1 MIKHINKLDQ
11 SSKRYYSFIEN
22 IVKETRAYF
31 ENADEGYTIFC
42 ANYLNE
48 DRFDEDEKFIL
59 SVFNPDEISNQTLI
73 YGAVCCEP
81 YQETDSQLV
90 RGLLITDER
99 VLVRLYVTD
108 DQEHDFEYYYYCEW
122 NQLASVK
129 KEKDEDGDD
138 FIVLIDNENEEVGYL
153 HAQLLGGR
161 YGNLKISSLWIDFL
175 NDAIR
180 EANNPIKQEPVENN
194 NIYTEFMSN
203 KQLFKPFVSWPD
215 CVHLGLNNVD
225 AISNK
230 LLNEITLRRDE
241 HLLWVSRHM
250 ANWQAKDDDEK
261 TPSGCIITD
270 QRICYFNLNDKK
282 KSFSVEWS
290 EVAAIKHMMNSF
302 YIQKSL
308 AATSYDLK
316 ICDYALFDKK
326 VENSS
331 PVVAF
336 LTSIAG
342 NTSNGNY
349 ATNKEISSNVELST
363 NEKHA
368 TKEQLNSGFEEQL
381 KQLSDRD
388 ERVVQNDEEP
398 KENKVVRDSSSNV
411 KHEAVYV
418 SSDRNKSIQG
428 LSSQDEIKK
437 AYKTLQEILQ
447 STQLEVSDL
456 DGVNSQFNT
465 IKEKIAFAFDSK
477 IKEAKKELDVAL
489 KDTVWDNLVIAFFGE
504 TNAGKSTIIE
514 TFRILFDDKRKKE
527 DGLIVGDGRHDFTK
541 TYEEYHLSIA
551 GHPFTLIDVP
561 GIEGNEAEFK
571 DVIKSALHKAHCV
584 FYVQGHNKKPDRAT
598 AEKIKKYLG
607 DWVKVYSIYN
617 VRGGVSNYDEE
628 EERETLITSGVLK
641 AESLIKAEF
650 KTILGDGY
658 AGHVTLQGL
667 LAMSAKA
674 SFSSKREDLIRGQ
687 QKLLKYFDGSA
698 DKVLEFSQFKTLTT
712 LVEQKSSNFKSE
724 IIEANKQK
732 LMSLA
737 GNIATDIEQV
747 MESQKSY
754 LANLESNLRTI
765 NREVC
770 NNSMDS
776 ALRNITNKTRNAI
789 TSAYGELK
797 SKIFNLIDNEP
808 SNIHQLA
815 EQHQREVIWNLEN
828 RIKSIVNEEL
838 NKVRNTA
845 NRKIKDLDGVNIK
858 PIQFNQSIDLE
869 TEIDFSG
876 ALGELDI
883 DFADVLSWTAK
894 TAGTAATGAL
904 VGAPFGGPIGAI
916 VGASVGAVVGGIV
929 HACSGDGGKADARK
943 SVSDAIGKAIQR
955 AKSNVNTM
963 LTPVIRDMDFQK
975 RQLSNSVKKELAN
988 IEELQDTLETFDVEI
1003 SEFVNGLKYKKYGR
1017 I

>member
-1 MIKHINKLDQ
+1 
-11 SSKRYYSFIEN
+11 
-22 IVKETRAYF
+22 
-31 ENADEGYTIFC
+31 
-42 ANYLNE
+42 
-48 DRFDEDEKFIL
+48 
-59 SVFNPDEISNQTLI
+59 
-73 YGAVCCEP
+73 
-81 YQETDSQLV
+81 
-90 RGLLITDER
+90 
-99 VLVRLYVTD
+99 
-108 DQEHDFEYYYYCEW
+108 
-122 NQLASVK
+122 
-129 KEKDEDGDD
+129 
-138 FIVLIDNENEEVGYL
+138 
-153 HAQLLGGR
+153 
-161 YGNLKISSLWIDFL
+161 
-175 NDAIR
+175 
-180 EANNPIKQEPVENN
+180 
-194 NIYTEFMSN
+194 MSN

-230 LLNEITLRRDE
+230 LLNEITLRRGE
-241 HLLWVSRHM
+241 HLLWVSRHK
-250 ANWQAKDDDEK
+250 ANWKAKDEDEK

-290 EVAAIKHMMNSF
+290 EVATIKHMMNSF
-302 YIQKSL
+302 YIQKSSGT
-308 AATSYDLK
+308 TSNDLK
-316 ICDYALFDKK
+316 ISDYSLFDKK

-331 PVVAF
+331 PVVTLLKGVF
-336 LTSIAG
+336 
-342 NTSNGNY
+342 
-349 ATNKEISSNVELST
+349 TNKEQDS
-363 NEKHA
+363 KM
-368 TKEQLNSGFEEQL
+368 TKEQLFSEFEEQL
-381 KQLSDRD
+381 KQLPYKDGRT
-388 ERVVQNDEEP
+388 VLKNEEP
-398 KENKVVRDSSSNV
+398 KDKKVVIGSLSNA
-411 KHEAVYV
+411 KHESGDVL
-418 SSDRNKSIQG
+418 SDKNKSSQS
-428 LSSQDEIKK
+428 LSSKDEIKK
-437 AYKTLQEILQ
+437 AYKTLHDILQ
-447 STQLEVSDL
+447 STQLDVFDL
-456 DGVNSQFNT
+456 NGVNSQFNT
-465 IKEKIAFAFDSK
+465 VKEKIAFAFDSK

-561 GIEGNEAEFK
+561 GIEGNESEFK
-571 DVIKSALHKAHCV
+571 DVIKTALHKAHCI

-617 VRGGVSNYDEE
+617 VRGGVSNYDEK
-628 EERETLITSGVLK
+628 EERETLITSGILK
-641 AESLIKAEF
+641 AESLIRAEF
-650 KTILGDGY
+650 KTILGDVY

-687 QKLLKYFDGSA
+687 QKLLKYFGGSA
-698 DKVLEFSQFKTLTT
+698 DKVLEFSQFKTLIT

-732 LMSLA
+732 LISLA

-747 MESQKSY
+747 MESQKNY

-797 SKIFNLIDNEP
+797 SEIFDLIDNEP
-808 SNIHQLA
+808 NNINQLA
-815 EQHQREVIWNLEN
+815 EQYQEDVIENLEN
-828 RIKSIVNEEL
+828 RIKSIVNDEL
-838 NKVRNTA
+838 KKVRDTA

-883 DFADVLSWTAK
+883 DLADVLSWTAK

-904 VGAPFGGPIGAI
+904 VGSFIPGIGTLIGAG
-916 VGASVGAVVGGIV
+916 VGAFVGGIA

-943 SVSDAIGKAIQR
+943 SVSDAIGKATQR
-955 AKSNVNTM
+955 AKNNVKSM
-963 LTPVIRDMDFQK
+963 LAPVIRDMDIQK
-975 RQLSNSVKKELAN
+975 RQLTNSVKTELTN
-988 IEELQDTLETFDVEI
+988 IEELQETLDTFDVEM
-1003 SEFVNGLKYKKYGR
+1003 SEFVNGLKHKHYGR

>member
-1 MIKHINKLDQ
+1 MRKHINKLAL

-31 ENADEGYTIFC
+31 ENADEGYTILC

-48 DRFDEDEKFIL
+48 DRFDEDEKLVL
-59 SVFNPDEISNQTLI
+59 SVFNSDDISNQIFI
-73 YGAVCCEP
+73 YGAVCLQP

-90 RGLLITDER
+90 TGLLITDER
-99 VLVRLYVTD
+99 IFVRLYVTD

-153 HAQLLGGR
+153 HAQLLGCR
-161 YGNLKISSLWIDFL
+161 YDNMKISSLWVDFL

-194 NIYTEFMSN
+194 HIYTEFMSN

-230 LLNEITLRRDE
+230 LLNEIALRRGE
-241 HLLWVSRHM
+241 YLLWVSRHK
-250 ANWQAKDDDEK
+250 ANWKAKDEDEK
-261 TPSGCIITD
+261 TPSGCIVTD

-290 EVAAIKHMMNSF
+290 EVATIKHMMNSF

-308 AATSYDLK
+308 GTTSYDLK
-316 ICDYALFDKK
+316 ISDYALLDRK

-331 PVVAF
+331 PIVTF
-336 LTSIAG
+336 LSGIAG

-349 ATNKEISSNVELST
+349 ATKKEISSNVELST
-363 NEKHA
+363 NEKQVA
-368 TKEQLNSGFEEQL
+368 KEHLISGFEEQL

-465 IKEKIAFAFDSK
+465 VKEKIAFAFDSK

-571 DVIKSALHKAHCV
+571 DVIKTALHKAHCV

-628 EERETLITSGVLK
+628 EERETLITPGVLK
-641 AESLIKAEF
+641 SESLIQAEF
-650 KTILGDGY
+650 KTILGDVY

-674 SFSSKREDLIRGQ
+674 SFSPKREDLIRGQ
-687 QKLLKYFDGSA
+687 QKLLKYFGGSA

-712 LVEQKSSNFKSE
+712 LVEQKALNFKSE

-732 LMSLA
+732 LVSLA
-737 GNIATDIEQV
+737 GNIAADIEQV

-754 LANLESNLRTI
+754 LANLDSNLRTI

-789 TSAYGELK
+789 TSSYGELK
-797 SKIFNLIDNEP
+797 SRIFNLINEVP
-808 SNIHQLA
+808 ENINQLT
-815 EQHQREVIWNLEN
+815 EQNQQEVIENLEN
-828 RIKSIVNEEL
+828 RIKSIVNDEL
-838 NKVRNTA
+838 KKVRDTA

-858 PIQFNQSIDLE
+858 PIQFNRTVEVGAD
-869 TEIDFSG
+869 IDFSG
-876 ALGELDI
+876 ALEELDI

-894 TAGTAATGAL
+894 TAGTATAGAL
-904 VGAPFGGPIGAI
+904 VGSCIPFVGTLIGAG
-916 VGASVGAVVGGIV
+916 VGALVGGIA

-943 SVSDAIGKAIQR
+943 SVSDAIGKATQR
-955 AKSNVNTM
+955 AKNNVKSM
-963 LTPVIRDMDFQK
+963 LAPVIRDMDIQK
-975 RQLSNSVKKELAN
+975 RQLTNSVKTELTN
-988 IEELQDTLETFDVEI
+988 IEELQETLDTFDVEV
-1003 SEFVNGLKYKKYGR
+1003 SEFVNELKHKRYGR

>member
-1 MIKHINKLDQ
+1 MIKHINKLAQ

-31 ENADEGYTIFC
+31 QNADEGYTIFC

-48 DRFDEDEKFIL
+48 DRFDEDENFIL
-59 SVFNPDEISNQTLI
+59 SVFNSDDISNQTLI
-73 YGAVCCEP
+73 YGAVCAQP
-81 YQETDSQLV
+81 YQETESQLV
-90 RGLLITDER
+90 SGLLITDER
-99 VLVRLYVTD
+99 IYVCMFVTD
-108 DQEHDFEYYYYCEW
+108 DQEHDFEYHGYCEW
-122 NQLASVK
+122 DKLASAK
-129 KEKDEDGDD
+129 IEKDEDGDD
-138 FIVLIDNENEEVGYL
+138 FIFLFNNKKEEVCFIY
-153 HAQLLGGR
+153 AQLLGGR
-161 YGNLKISSLWIDFL
+161 YGNMKISSLWIDLL

-180 EANNPIKQEPVENN
+180 EANNPIKQEPVEDNH
-194 NIYTEFMSN
+194 IYTEFMSN

-230 LLNEITLRRDE
+230 LLTEITLRRGE
-241 HLLWVSRHM
+241 HLLWVSHHK
-250 ANWQAKDDDEK
+250 ANWKAKDEEGK

-290 EVAAIKHMMNSF
+290 EVATIKHMMNSF
-302 YIQKSL
+302 YIQKSSGT
-308 AATSYDLK
+308 TSYDLK
-316 ICDYALFDKK
+316 ISDYALLDRK

-331 PVVAF
+331 PIVTF
-336 LTSIAG
+336 LSGIAG

-349 ATNKEISSNVELST
+349 ATKKEISSNVELST
-363 NEKHA
+363 NEKQVA
-368 TKEQLNSGFEEQL
+368 KEHLISGFEEQL

-571 DVIKSALHKAHCV
+571 DVIKTALHKAHCV

-628 EERETLITSGVLK
+628 EERETLITPGVLK
-641 AESLIKAEF
+641 TESLIQTEF
-650 KTILGDGY
+650 KTILGDVY

-687 QKLLKYFDGSA
+687 QKLLKYFGGSA
-698 DKVLEFSQFKTLTT
+698 NKVLEFSQFKTLTT
-712 LVEQKSSNFKSE
+712 LVEQKSSNFMSE

-732 LMSLA
+732 LISLA
-737 GNIATDIEQV
+737 GNIATDIELV

-776 ALRNITNKTRNAI
+776 ALRNITNKTRNTI
-789 TSAYGELK
+789 TSAYSELK
-797 SKIFNLIDNEP
+797 SEIFDLIDNEP
-808 SNIHQLA
+808 SNINQLA
-815 EQHQREVIWNLEN
+815 EQFQEDVIENLEN
-828 RIKSIVNEEL
+828 RIKSIVNDEL
-838 NKVRNTA
+838 KKVRDTA

-858 PIQFNQSIDLE
+858 PIQFNRTVEVGAD
-869 TEIDFSG
+869 IDFSG
-876 ALGELDI
+876 ALEELDI
-883 DFADVLSWTAK
+883 DFSDVLSWTAK
-894 TAGTAATGAL
+894 TAGTAAAGAV
-904 VGAPFGGPIGAI
+904 VGSFIPVVGTLIGA
-916 VGASVGAVVGGIV
+916 GVGAVVGGIA

-943 SVSDAIGKAIQR
+943 SVSDAIGKATQR
-955 AKSNVNTM
+955 AKNNVKSM
-963 LTPVIRDMDFQK
+963 LAPVIRDMDIQK
-975 RQLSNSVKKELAN
+975 RQLTNSVKTELTN
-988 IEELQDTLETFDVEI
+988 IEELQETLDTFDVEV
-1003 SEFVNGLKYKKYGR
+1003 SEFVNELKHKRYGR

>member
-1 MIKHINKLDQ
+1 
-11 SSKRYYSFIEN
+11 
-22 IVKETRAYF
+22 
-31 ENADEGYTIFC
+31 
-42 ANYLNE
+42 
-48 DRFDEDEKFIL
+48 
-59 SVFNPDEISNQTLI
+59 
-73 YGAVCCEP
+73 
-81 YQETDSQLV
+81 
-90 RGLLITDER
+90 
-99 VLVRLYVTD
+99 
-108 DQEHDFEYYYYCEW
+108 
-122 NQLASVK
+122 
-129 KEKDEDGDD
+129 
-138 FIVLIDNENEEVGYL
+138 
-153 HAQLLGGR
+153 
-161 YGNLKISSLWIDFL
+161 
-175 NDAIR
+175 
-180 EANNPIKQEPVENN
+180 
-194 NIYTEFMSN
+194 MSN

-230 LLNEITLRRDE
+230 LLNEITLRRGE
-241 HLLWVSRHM
+241 HLLWVSRHK
-250 ANWQAKDDDEK
+250 ANWKAKDEDER

-290 EVAAIKHMMNSF
+290 EVATIKHMMNSF
-302 YIQKSL
+302 YIQKSSGT
-308 AATSYDLK
+308 TSNDLK
-316 ICDYALFDKK
+316 ISDCSLFDKK

-331 PVVAF
+331 PVVTLLKGVF
-336 LTSIAG
+336 
-342 NTSNGNY
+342 
-349 ATNKEISSNVELST
+349 TNKEQDS
-363 NEKHA
+363 KM
-368 TKEQLNSGFEEQL
+368 TKEQLFSEFEEQL
-381 KQLSDRD
+381 KQLPYKDGRT
-388 ERVVQNDEEP
+388 VQKNEEP
-398 KENKVVRDSSSNV
+398 KDKKVVIGSLSNA
-411 KHEAVYV
+411 KHESGDVL
-418 SSDRNKSIQG
+418 SDKNKSSQS
-428 LSSQDEIKK
+428 LSSKDEIKK
-437 AYKTLQEILQ
+437 AYKTLHDILQ
-447 STQLEVSDL
+447 STQLDVFDL
-456 DGVNSQFNT
+456 NGVNSQFNT
-465 IKEKIAFAFDSK
+465 VKEKIAFAFDSK

-561 GIEGNEAEFK
+561 GIEGNESEFK
-571 DVIKSALHKAHCV
+571 DVIKTALHKAHCI

-628 EERETLITSGVLK
+628 EERETLITSGILK
-641 AESLIKAEF
+641 AESLIRAEF
-650 KTILGDGY
+650 KTILGDVY

-687 QKLLKYFDGSA
+687 QKLLKYFGGSA
-698 DKVLEFSQFKTLTT
+698 DKVLEFSQFKTLIT

-732 LMSLA
+732 LISLA

-747 MESQKSY
+747 MESQKNY
-754 LANLESNLRTI
+754 LANLELNLRTI

-797 SKIFNLIDNEP
+797 SEIFDLIDNEP
-808 SNIHQLA
+808 SNINQLA
-815 EQHQREVIWNLEN
+815 EQYQEDVIENLEN
-828 RIKSIVNEEL
+828 RIKSIVNDEL
-838 NKVRNTA
+838 KKVRDTA

-883 DFADVLSWTAK
+883 DLADVLSWTAK

-904 VGAPFGGPIGAI
+904 VGSFIPGIGTLIGAG
-916 VGASVGAVVGGIV
+916 VGAFVGGIA

-943 SVSDAIGKAIQR
+943 SVSDAIGKATQR
-955 AKSNVNTM
+955 AKNNVKSM
-963 LTPVIRDMDFQK
+963 LAPVIRDMDIQK
-975 RQLSNSVKKELAN
+975 RQLTNSVKTELTN
-988 IEELQDTLETFDVEI
+988 IEELQETLDTFDVEI
-1003 SEFVNGLKYKKYGR
+1003 SEFVNELKHKRYGR

>member
-1 MIKHINKLDQ
+1 M
-11 SSKRYYSFIEN
+11 
-22 IVKETRAYF
+22 
-31 ENADEGYTIFC
+31 
-42 ANYLNE
+42 E
-48 DRFDEDEKFIL
+48 D
-59 SVFNPDEISNQTLI
+59 N
-73 YGAVCCEP
+73 
-81 YQETDSQLV
+81 
-90 RGLLITDER
+90 
-99 VLVRLYVTD
+99 
-108 DQEHDFEYYYYCEW
+108 H
-122 NQLASVK
+122 
-129 KEKDEDGDD
+129 
-138 FIVLIDNENEEVGYL
+138 
-153 HAQLLGGR
+153 
-161 YGNLKISSLWIDFL
+161 
-175 NDAIR
+175 
-180 EANNPIKQEPVENN
+180 
-194 NIYTEFMSN
+194 IYTEFMSN

-230 LLNEITLRRDE
+230 LLNEITLRRGE
-241 HLLWVSRHM
+241 HLLWVSRHK
-250 ANWQAKDDDEK
+250 ANWKAKDDDEK

-282 KSFSVEWS
+282 KSFSVEWG

-302 YIQKSL
+302 YIQKSSVT
-308 AATSYDLK
+308 TSNELK
-316 ICDYALFDKK
+316 ISDYSLFDKK

-331 PVVAF
+331 PVVTLLKGVF
-336 LTSIAG
+336 
-342 NTSNGNY
+342 
-349 ATNKEISSNVELST
+349 TNKEQES
-363 NEKHA
+363 KM
-368 TKEQLNSGFEEQL
+368 TKEQLFSEFEEQL
-381 KQLSDRD
+381 KQLPYKDGRT
-388 ERVVQNDEEP
+388 VLKNEEP
-398 KENKVVRDSSSNV
+398 KDKKVVIGSLSNA
-411 KHEAVYV
+411 KHESVDV
-418 SSDRNKSIQG
+418 LSDKNKSSQS
-428 LSSQDEIKK
+428 LSSKDEIKK
-437 AYKTLQEILQ
+437 AYKNLQEILQ
-447 STQLEVSDL
+447 STQRDVFDL
-456 DGVNSQFNT
+456 NGVNSQFNT
-465 IKEKIAFAFDSK
+465 VKGKIAFAFDSK

-561 GIEGNEAEFK
+561 GIEGNESEFK
-571 DVIKSALHKAHCV
+571 DVIKTALHKAHCI

-617 VRGGVSNYDEE
+617 VRGGVINYDEE
-628 EERETLITSGVLK
+628 EERETLITSGILK
-641 AESLIKAEF
+641 AESLIRAEF
-650 KTILGDGY
+650 KTILGDVY

-687 QKLLKYFDGSA
+687 QKLLKYFGGSA
-698 DKVLEFSQFKTLTT
+698 DKVLEFSQFKTLIT

-732 LMSLA
+732 LISLA

-747 MESQKSY
+747 MESQKNY
-754 LANLESNLRTI
+754 LANLELNLRTI

-797 SKIFNLIDNEP
+797 SEIFDLIDNEP
-808 SNIHQLA
+808 SNINQLA
-815 EQHQREVIWNLEN
+815 EQYQEDVIENLEN
-828 RIKSIVNEEL
+828 RIKSIVNDEL
-838 NKVRNTA
+838 KKVRDTA

-883 DFADVLSWTAK
+883 DLADVLSWTAK

-904 VGAPFGGPIGAI
+904 VGSFIPGIGTLIGAG
-916 VGASVGAVVGGIV
+916 VGAFVGGIA

-943 SVSDAIGKAIQR
+943 SVSDAIGKATQR
-955 AKSNVNTM
+955 AKNNVKSM
-963 LTPVIRDMDFQK
+963 LAPVIRDMDIQK
-975 RQLSNSVKKELAN
+975 RQLTNSVKTELTN
-988 IEELQDTLETFDVEI
+988 IEELQETLDTFDVEI
-1003 SEFVNGLKYKKYGR
+1003 SEFVNELKHKRYGR

>member
-1 MIKHINKLDQ
+1 M
-11 SSKRYYSFIEN
+11 
-22 IVKETRAYF
+22 
-31 ENADEGYTIFC
+31 
-42 ANYLNE
+42 E
-48 DRFDEDEKFIL
+48 D
-59 SVFNPDEISNQTLI
+59 N
-73 YGAVCCEP
+73 
-81 YQETDSQLV
+81 
-90 RGLLITDER
+90 
-99 VLVRLYVTD
+99 
-108 DQEHDFEYYYYCEW
+108 H
-122 NQLASVK
+122 
-129 KEKDEDGDD
+129 
-138 FIVLIDNENEEVGYL
+138 
-153 HAQLLGGR
+153 
-161 YGNLKISSLWIDFL
+161 
-175 NDAIR
+175 
-180 EANNPIKQEPVENN
+180 
-194 NIYTEFMSN
+194 IYTGFMSN

-230 LLNEITLRRDE
+230 LLNEITLRRGE
-241 HLLWVSRHM
+241 HLLWVSRHK
-250 ANWQAKDDDEK
+250 ANWKAKDEDEK

-290 EVAAIKHMMNSF
+290 EVATIKHMMNSF
-302 YIQKSL
+302 YIQKSSGT
-308 AATSYDLK
+308 TSNDLK
-316 ICDYALFDKK
+316 ISDYSLFDKK

-331 PVVAF
+331 PVVTLLKGVF
-336 LTSIAG
+336 
-342 NTSNGNY
+342 
-349 ATNKEISSNVELST
+349 TNKEQDS
-363 NEKHA
+363 KM
-368 TKEQLNSGFEEQL
+368 TKEQLFSEFEEQL
-381 KQLSDRD
+381 KQLPYKDGRT
-388 ERVVQNDEEP
+388 VLKNEEP
-398 KENKVVRDSSSNV
+398 KDKKVVIGSLSNA
-411 KHEAVYV
+411 KHESGDVL
-418 SSDRNKSIQG
+418 SDKNKSSQS
-428 LSSQDEIKK
+428 LSSKDEIKK
-437 AYKTLQEILQ
+437 AYKTLHDILQ
-447 STQLEVSDL
+447 STQLDVFDL
-456 DGVNSQFNT
+456 NGVNSQFNT
-465 IKEKIAFAFDSK
+465 VKEKIAFAFDSK

-561 GIEGNEAEFK
+561 GIEGNESEFK
-571 DVIKSALHKAHCV
+571 DVIKTALHKAHCI

-617 VRGGVSNYDEE
+617 VRGGVSNYDEK
-628 EERETLITSGVLK
+628 EERETLITSGILK
-641 AESLIKAEF
+641 AESLIRAEF
-650 KTILGDGY
+650 KTILGDVY

-687 QKLLKYFDGSA
+687 QKLLKYFGGSA
-698 DKVLEFSQFKTLTT
+698 DKVLEFSQFKTLIT

-732 LMSLA
+732 LISLA

-747 MESQKSY
+747 MESQKNY

-797 SKIFNLIDNEP
+797 SEIFDLIDNEP
-808 SNIHQLA
+808 NNINQLA
-815 EQHQREVIWNLEN
+815 EQYQEDVIENLEN
-828 RIKSIVNEEL
+828 RIKSIVNDEL
-838 NKVRNTA
+838 KKVRDTA

-883 DFADVLSWTAK
+883 DLADVLSWTAK

-904 VGAPFGGPIGAI
+904 VGSFIPGIGTLIGAG
-916 VGASVGAVVGGIV
+916 VGAFVGGIA

-943 SVSDAIGKAIQR
+943 SVSDAIGKATQR
-955 AKSNVNTM
+955 AKNNVKSM
-963 LTPVIRDMDFQK
+963 LAPVIRDMDIQK
-975 RQLSNSVKKELAN
+975 RQLTNSVKTELTN
-988 IEELQDTLETFDVEI
+988 IEELQETLDTFDVEM
-1003 SEFVNGLKYKKYGR
+1003 SEFVNGLKHKHYGR

>member
-1 MIKHINKLDQ
+1 
-11 SSKRYYSFIEN
+11 
-22 IVKETRAYF
+22 
-31 ENADEGYTIFC
+31 
-42 ANYLNE
+42 
-48 DRFDEDEKFIL
+48 
-59 SVFNPDEISNQTLI
+59 
-73 YGAVCCEP
+73 
-81 YQETDSQLV
+81 
-90 RGLLITDER
+90 
-99 VLVRLYVTD
+99 
-108 DQEHDFEYYYYCEW
+108 
-122 NQLASVK
+122 
-129 KEKDEDGDD
+129 
-138 FIVLIDNENEEVGYL
+138 
-153 HAQLLGGR
+153 
-161 YGNLKISSLWIDFL
+161 
-175 NDAIR
+175 
-180 EANNPIKQEPVENN
+180 
-194 NIYTEFMSN
+194 MSN
-203 KQLFKPFVSWPD
+203 KQLFKPFVSWSD

-230 LLNEITLRRDE
+230 LLNEITLRRGE
-241 HLLWVSRHM
+241 HLLWVSRHK
-250 ANWQAKDDDEK
+250 ANWKAKDEDEK

-290 EVAAIKHMMNSF
+290 EVATIKHMMNSF
-302 YIQKSL
+302 YIQKSSGT
-308 AATSYDLK
+308 TSNDLK
-316 ICDYALFDKK
+316 ISDYSLFDKK

-331 PVVAF
+331 PVVTLLKGVF
-336 LTSIAG
+336 
-342 NTSNGNY
+342 
-349 ATNKEISSNVELST
+349 TNKEQDS
-363 NEKHA
+363 KM
-368 TKEQLNSGFEEQL
+368 TKEQLFSEFEEQL
-381 KQLSDRD
+381 KQLPYKDGRT
-388 ERVVQNDEEP
+388 VLKNEEP
-398 KENKVVRDSSSNV
+398 KDKKVVIGSLSNA
-411 KHEAVYV
+411 KHESGDVL
-418 SSDRNKSIQG
+418 SDKNKSSQS
-428 LSSQDEIKK
+428 LSSKDEIKK
-437 AYKTLQEILQ
+437 AYKTLHDILQ
-447 STQLEVSDL
+447 STQLDVFDL
-456 DGVNSQFNT
+456 NGVNSQFNT
-465 IKEKIAFAFDSK
+465 VKEKIAFAFDSK

-561 GIEGNEAEFK
+561 GIEGNESEFK
-571 DVIKSALHKAHCV
+571 DVIKTALHKAHCI

-617 VRGGVSNYDEE
+617 VRGGVSNYDEK
-628 EERETLITSGVLK
+628 EERETLITSGILK
-641 AESLIKAEF
+641 AESLIRAEF
-650 KTILGDGY
+650 KTILGDVY

-687 QKLLKYFDGSA
+687 QKLLKYFGGSA
-698 DKVLEFSQFKTLTT
+698 DKVLEFSQFKTLIT

-732 LMSLA
+732 LISLA

-747 MESQKSY
+747 MESQKNY

-797 SKIFNLIDNEP
+797 SEIFDLIDNEP
-808 SNIHQLA
+808 NNINQLA
-815 EQHQREVIWNLEN
+815 EQYQEDVIENLEN
-828 RIKSIVNEEL
+828 RIKSIVNDEL
-838 NKVRNTA
+838 KKVRDTA

-883 DFADVLSWTAK
+883 DLADVLSWTAK

-904 VGAPFGGPIGAI
+904 VGSFIPGIGTLIGAG
-916 VGASVGAVVGGIV
+916 VGAFVGGIA

-943 SVSDAIGKAIQR
+943 SVSDAIGKATQR
-955 AKSNVNTM
+955 AKNNVKSM
-963 LTPVIRDMDFQK
+963 LAPVIRDMDIQK
-975 RQLSNSVKKELAN
+975 RQLTNSVKTELTN
-988 IEELQDTLETFDVEI
+988 IEELQETLDTFDVEM
-1003 SEFVNGLKYKKYGR
+1003 SEFVNGLKHKHYGR

>member
-1 MIKHINKLDQ
+1 MGC
-11 SSKRYYSFIEN
+11 RY
-22 IVKETRAYF
+22 
-31 ENADEGYTIFC
+31 
-42 ANYLNE
+42 
-48 DRFDEDEKFIL
+48 
-59 SVFNPDEISNQTLI
+59 
-73 YGAVCCEP
+73 
-81 YQETDSQLV
+81 
-90 RGLLITDER
+90 
-99 VLVRLYVTD
+99 
-108 DQEHDFEYYYYCEW
+108 
-122 NQLASVK
+122 
-129 KEKDEDGDD
+129 
-138 FIVLIDNENEEVGYL
+138 DNM
-153 HAQLLGGR
+153 
-161 YGNLKISSLWIDFL
+161 KISSLWVDFF

-180 EANNPIKQEPVENN
+180 EANNPIKQDPVEDNH
-194 NIYTEFMSN
+194 IYTEFMSN

-230 LLNEITLRRDE
+230 LLNEITLRRGE
-241 HLLWVSRHM
+241 HLLWVSRHK
-250 ANWQAKDDDEK
+250 ANWKAKEEDEK

-290 EVAAIKHMMNSF
+290 EVATIKHMMNSF
-302 YIQKSL
+302 YIQKSSGT
-308 AATSYDLK
+308 TSNDLK
-316 ICDYALFDKK
+316 ISDYSLFDKK

-331 PVVAF
+331 PVVTLLKGVF
-336 LTSIAG
+336 
-342 NTSNGNY
+342 
-349 ATNKEISSNVELST
+349 TNKEQDS
-363 NEKHA
+363 KM
-368 TKEQLNSGFEEQL
+368 TKEQLFSEFEEQL
-381 KQLSDRD
+381 KQLPYKDGRT
-388 ERVVQNDEEP
+388 VLKNEEP
-398 KENKVVRDSSSNV
+398 KDKKVVIGSLSNA
-411 KHEAVYV
+411 KHESGDVL
-418 SSDRNKSIQG
+418 SDKNKSSQS
-428 LSSQDEIKK
+428 LSSKDEIKK
-437 AYKTLQEILQ
+437 AYKTLHDILQ
-447 STQLEVSDL
+447 STQLDVFDL
-456 DGVNSQFNT
+456 NGVNSQFNT
-465 IKEKIAFAFDSK
+465 VKEKIAFAFDSK

-527 DGLIVGDGRHDFTK
+527 DGLIVGDGSPDFTK

-561 GIEGNEAEFK
+561 GIEGNESEFK
-571 DVIKSALHKAHCV
+571 DVIKTALHKAHCV
-584 FYVQGHNKKPDRAT
+584 FYVQGHNKKPDRVT

-617 VRGGVSNYDEE
+617 VRGTVSNYDEE
-628 EERETLITSGVLK
+628 EERETLITPGVLK
-641 AESLIKAEF
+641 SESLILAEF
-650 KTILGDGY
+650 KTILGDVY

-674 SFSSKREDLIRGQ
+674 SFSPKREDLIRGQ

-712 LVEQKSSNFKSE
+712 LVAQKALNFKSE

-732 LMSLA
+732 LVSLA
-737 GNIATDIEQV
+737 GNIAADIEQV

-754 LANLESNLRTI
+754 LANLDSNLRTI

-789 TSAYGELK
+789 TSSYGELK
-797 SKIFNLIDNEP
+797 SRIFNLINEEP
-808 SNIHQLA
+808 ENINQLT
-815 EQHQREVIWNLEN
+815 EQNQQEVIKNLEN
-828 RIKSIVNEEL
+828 RIKSIVNDEL
-838 NKVRNTA
+838 KKVRDTA

-883 DFADVLSWTAK
+883 DLADVLSWTAK

-904 VGAPFGGPIGAI
+904 VGSFIPGIGTLIGA
-916 VGASVGAVVGGIV
+916 GVGAVVGGIA
-929 HACSGDGGKADARK
+929 HACAGDGGKADARK
-943 SVSDAIGKAIQR
+943 SVSDAIGKATQR
-955 AKSNVNTM
+955 AKNNVKSM
-963 LTPVIRDMDFQK
+963 LAPVIRGMDIQK
-975 RQLSNSVKKELAN
+975 RQLTNSVKTELTN
-988 IEELQDTLETFDVEI
+988 IEELQETLDTFDVEI
-1003 SEFVNGLKYKKYGR
+1003 SEFVNELKHKRYGR

>member
-1 MIKHINKLDQ
+1 MK
-11 SSKRYYSFIEN
+11 
-22 IVKETRAYF
+22 
-31 ENADEGYTIFC
+31 
-42 ANYLNE
+42 
-48 DRFDEDEKFIL
+48 
-59 SVFNPDEISNQTLI
+59 
-73 YGAVCCEP
+73 
-81 YQETDSQLV
+81 
-90 RGLLITDER
+90 
-99 VLVRLYVTD
+99 
-108 DQEHDFEYYYYCEW
+108 
-122 NQLASVK
+122 
-129 KEKDEDGDD
+129 
-138 FIVLIDNENEEVGYL
+138 
-153 HAQLLGGR
+153 
-161 YGNLKISSLWIDFL
+161 
-175 NDAIR
+175 
-180 EANNPIKQEPVENN
+180 NN

-203 KQLFKPFVSWPD
+203 KLLFKPFVSWPD
-215 CVHLGLNNVD
+215 RVHLGLNKVD

-241 HLLWVSRHM
+241 HLLWVSRHR
-250 ANWQAKDDDEK
+250 ANWKAKNDDEK
-261 TPSGCIITD
+261 LPSGCIITD
-270 QRICYFNLNDKK
+270 QRICYFDLCDRK
-282 KSFSVEWS
+282 KSFSVAWS
-290 EVAAIKHMMNSF
+290 EVAAIKHIVNSF

-308 AATSYDLK
+308 NATRSDLK
-316 ICDYALFDKK
+316 ISDYALFDRE

-331 PVVAF
+331 SVVAF
-336 LTSIAG
+336 LKGIVS
-342 NTSNGNY
+342 
-349 ATNKEISSNVELST
+349 TNKAQNAKITHDQSERLSYEEERAVLKNEKTKEKKEGRVASSNVT
-363 NEKHA
+363 
-368 TKEQLNSGFEEQL
+368 
-381 KQLSDRD
+381 
-388 ERVVQNDEEP
+388 
-398 KENKVVRDSSSNV
+398 
-411 KHEAVYV
+411 HESVDA
-418 SSDRNKSIQG
+418 SSDKNKSNHS
-428 LSSQDEIKK
+428 LSSQNDIKK
-437 AYKTLQEILQ
+437 AYKTLQDILQ
-447 STQLEVSDL
+447 STQEDVFDL
-456 DGVNSQFNT
+456 NGVNSQFNT
-465 IKEKIAFAFDSK
+465 VKEKIAFAFDSK

-561 GIEGNEAEFK
+561 GIEGDEAEFK
-571 DVIKSALHKAHCV
+571 DVIKTALHKAHCV

-617 VRGGVSNYDEE
+617 VRGSVGNYDEE

-641 AESLIKAEF
+641 AESLIQAEF
-650 KTILGDGY
+650 KTILGDVY

-687 QKLLKYFDGSA
+687 QKLMKYFGGSA
-698 DKVLEFSQFKTLTT
+698 DKVLEFSQFKTLST
-712 LVEQKSSNFKSE
+712 LVEQKSSNFMSE

-732 LMSLA
+732 LISLA

-754 LANLESNLRTI
+754 LANLESNLRII

-815 EQHQREVIWNLEN
+815 EQHQQEVIWNLEN

-845 NRKIKDLDGVNIK
+845 NRKIKDLDGVNIET
-858 PIQFNQSIDLE
+858 IQFNRTVEVGAD
-869 TEIDFSG
+869 IDFSG
-876 ALGELDI
+876 AFEELNV
-883 DFADVLSWTAK
+883 DFGDVLSWTAK
-894 TAGTAATGAL
+894 TASTAAAGAAL
-904 VGAPFGGPIGAI
+904 GSIIPGVGTLIGA
-916 VGASVGAVVGGIV
+916 GVGAVVGGIT

-943 SVSDAIGKAIQR
+943 SVSDAIGKATQR
-955 AKSNVNTM
+955 ANSNVNSM
-963 LTPVIRDMDFQK
+963 LAPVIKDIENQK

-988 IEELQDTLETFDVEI
+988 IEDLQETLDTFDVEI
-1003 SEFVNGLKYKKYGR
+1003 SDFVNGLKHKRYGR

>member
-1 MIKHINKLDQ
+1 MKYINKLQ
-11 SSKRYYSFIEN
+11 KSSSRYYNFLEKT
-22 IVKETRAYF
+22 VKGMRAY
-31 ENADEGYTIFC
+31 ALSSDCGYNILC

-48 DRFDEDEKFIL
+48 DRFEKEEGQIL
-59 SVFNPDEISNQTLI
+59 TAFNSDDISDQTLI
-73 YGAVCCEP
+73 YGAVIVQQYED
-81 YQETDSQLV
+81 TDSNLINA
-90 RGLLITDER
+90 LLITDER
-99 VLVRLYVTD
+99 ILVHLYVTD

-122 NQLASVK
+122 NQLASAK
-129 KEKDEDGDD
+129 KEKDEDDD
-138 FIVLIDNENEEVGYL
+138 DVIVLIDDENEEVGFLY
-153 HAQLLGGR
+153 AQLLGGS
-161 YGNLKISSLWIDFL
+161 YDNMAISNQWVDFL

-180 EANNPIKQEPVENN
+180 EASKPMGRSMEDNY
-194 NIYTEFMSN
+194 IYTEFMSN
-203 KQLFKPFVSWPD
+203 KLLFKPFVSWPD

-230 LLNEITLRRDE
+230 LLNEIKLRRGE
-241 HLLWVSRHM
+241 QLLWVSRHK
-250 ANWQAKDDDEK
+250 ANWKAKDDDEE

-282 KSFSVEWS
+282 KSFTVEWS
-290 EVAAIKHMMNSF
+290 EVATIMHMTNSF

-308 AATSYDLK
+308 GTTSYDLK
-316 ICDYALFDKK
+316 ISDYALFDKK
-326 VENSS
+326 VENSN
-331 PVVAF
+331 PVVIF
-336 LTSIAG
+336 LT
-342 NTSNGNY
+342 NLL
-349 ATNKEISSNVELST
+349 TNKEQKT
-363 NEKHA
+363 KK
-368 TKEQLNSGFEEQL
+368 TKEQLASEFEEQL
-381 KQLSDRD
+381 EQISNRKRRKDK
-388 ERVVQNDEEP
+388 RVVQKNNEP
-398 KENKVVRDSSSNV
+398 QKVVKSSSSNV
-411 KHEAVYV
+411 KCESVDV
-418 SSDRNKSIQG
+418 SSDKNKPTQS
-428 LSSQDEIKK
+428 LSSKDEINK
-437 AYKTLQEILQ
+437 AYKNLQDILQ
-447 STQLEVSDL
+447 DTQWEVSDL
-456 DGVNSQFNT
+456 NGVNSQFNT
-465 IKEKIAFAFDSK
+465 VKDKIAFAFDTK
-477 IKEAKKELDVAL
+477 IKEAKKELNVAL

-541 TYEEYHLSIA
+541 TYEEYHLSID

-561 GIEGNEAEFK
+561 GIEGNESEFK
-571 DVIKSALHKAHCV
+571 DVIKTALHKAHCV

-598 AEKIKKYLG
+598 AKKIKKYLG

-628 EERETLITSGVLK
+628 EERETLITPGVLK
-641 AESLIKAEF
+641 SESLIQAEF
-650 KTILGDGY
+650 KTILGDVY

-687 QKLLKYFDGSA
+687 QKLLKYFGGSA

-712 LVEQKSSNFKSE
+712 LVEQKALNFKSE

-732 LMSLA
+732 LVSLA
-737 GNIATDIEQV
+737 GNIAADIEQV

-754 LANLESNLRTI
+754 LANLDSNLRTI

-789 TSAYGELK
+789 TSSYGELK
-797 SKIFNLIDNEP
+797 SRIFNLINDEP
-808 SNIHQLA
+808 ENIHQLA
-815 EQHQREVIWNLEN
+815 EQHQQEVIWNLEN

-883 DFADVLSWTAK
+883 DLADFLSWTAK
-894 TAGTAATGAL
+894 TAGTATTGAL
-904 VGAPFGGPIGAI
+904 VGAPIGGPIGAI

-943 SVSDAIGKAIQR
+943 SVSDAIGKATQR
-955 AKSNVNTM
+955 AKNNVKSM
-963 LTPVIRDMDFQK
+963 LAPVIRDMDIQK
-975 RQLSNSVKKELAN
+975 RQLTNSVKTELTN
-988 IEELQDTLETFDVEI
+988 IEELQETLDTFDVEM
-1003 SEFVNGLKYKKYGR
+1003 SEFVNGLKHKHYGR

>member
-1 MIKHINKLDQ
+1 MIKHINKLAQ

-73 YGAVCCEP
+73 YGAVCAQP
-81 YQETDSQLV
+81 YQETESQLV
-90 RGLLITDER
+90 SGLLITDEHIY
-99 VLVRLYVTD
+99 VCMFVTD
-108 DQEHDFEYYYYCEW
+108 EQEHDFEYRGYYDW
-122 NQLASVK
+122 DKLTSAK
-129 KEKDEDGDD
+129 IEKDEDGDD
-138 FIVLIDNENEEVGYL
+138 FIFLFNNKKEEVGFIY
-153 HAQLLGGR
+153 AQLLGGR
-161 YGNLKISSLWIDFL
+161 YGNMKISSLWIDFL

-180 EANNPIKQEPVENN
+180 EASKQMGQSMEDNY
-194 NIYTEFMSN
+194 IYTEFMSN
-203 KQLFKPFVSWPD
+203 KLLFKPFVSWPD

-230 LLNEITLRRDE
+230 LLYEITLRRGE
-241 HLLWVSRHM
+241 RLLWVSHHI
-250 ANWQAKDDDEK
+250 ANWKAKDNDEK

-270 QRICYFNLNDKK
+270 QRICYFNLNDNK
-282 KSFSVEWS
+282 KSFTVEWS
-290 EVAAIKHMMNSF
+290 EVATIMHMTNSF

-308 AATSYDLK
+308 GTTSYDLK
-316 ICDYALFDKK
+316 ISDYALFDKK
-326 VENSS
+326 VENTN
-331 PVVAF
+331 PVVTF
-336 LTSIAG
+336 LT
-342 NTSNGNY
+342 NLL
-349 ATNKEISSNVELST
+349 TNKEQET
-363 NEKHA
+363 PK
-368 TKEQLNSGFEEQL
+368 TKEQLASEFEEQL
-381 KQLSDRD
+381 EQISNRNSRKDK
-388 ERVVQNDEEP
+388 RVVQKNNEP
-398 KENKVVRDSSSNV
+398 QKVVKSSSSKV
-411 KHEAVYV
+411 KCESVDAL
-418 SSDRNKSIQG
+418 SNKNKPTQS
-428 LSSQDEIKK
+428 LSSKDEIKK
-437 AYKTLQEILQ
+437 AYKNLQDLLQ
-447 STQLEVSDL
+447 DTQWEVSDL
-456 DGVNSQFNT
+456 NGVNSQFNT
-465 IKEKIAFAFDSK
+465 VKDKIAFAFDSK
-477 IKEAKKELDVAL
+477 IKEAKRELNVAL

-561 GIEGNEAEFK
+561 GIEGNESEFK
-571 DVIKSALHKAHCV
+571 DVIKTALHKAHCV

-628 EERETLITSGVLK
+628 EERETLITPGVLK
-641 AESLIKAEF
+641 SESLIQAEF
-650 KTILGDGY
+650 KTILGDVY

-687 QKLLKYFDGSA
+687 QKLLKYFGGSA

-712 LVEQKSSNFKSE
+712 LVEQKALNFKSE

-732 LMSLA
+732 LVSLA
-737 GNIATDIEQV
+737 GNIAADIEQV

-754 LANLESNLRTI
+754 LANLDSNLRTI

-789 TSAYGELK
+789 TSSYGELK
-797 SKIFNLIDNEP
+797 SRIFNLINDEP
-808 SNIHQLA
+808 ENINQLT
-815 EQHQREVIWNLEN
+815 EQHQQEVIENLEN
-828 RIKSIVNEEL
+828 RIKSIVNDEL
-838 NKVRNTA
+838 KKVRNTA
-845 NRKIKDLDGVNIK
+845 NRKIKDLDGVNIR
-858 PIQFNQSIDLE
+858 PIQFNRTVEVCAD
-869 TEIDFSG
+869 IDFSG
-876 ALGELDI
+876 ALEELDV
-883 DFADVLSWTAK
+883 DFNDVLSWTAS
-894 TAGTAATGAL
+894 TAVSATTGAVVGSCIPVVGTL
-904 VGAPFGGPIGAI
+904 VGAGI
-916 VGASVGAVVGGIV
+916 GAVVGGIA

-943 SVSDAIGKAIQR
+943 SVSDAIAKATQQANNNIN
-955 AKSNVNTM
+955 SM
-963 LTPVIRDMDFQK
+963 LRPVIQDINDQK
-975 RQLSNSVKKELAN
+975 RQLSNSVKEELSN
-988 IEELQDTLETFDVEI
+988 IEELQDTLDSFDDEI
-1003 SEFVNGLKYKKYGR
+1003 TEFANGLKHKRYGR

>member
-1 MIKHINKLDQ
+1 M
-11 SSKRYYSFIEN
+11 
-22 IVKETRAYF
+22 
-31 ENADEGYTIFC
+31 
-42 ANYLNE
+42 E
-48 DRFDEDEKFIL
+48 D
-59 SVFNPDEISNQTLI
+59 N
-73 YGAVCCEP
+73 
-81 YQETDSQLV
+81 
-90 RGLLITDER
+90 
-99 VLVRLYVTD
+99 
-108 DQEHDFEYYYYCEW
+108 H
-122 NQLASVK
+122 
-129 KEKDEDGDD
+129 
-138 FIVLIDNENEEVGYL
+138 
-153 HAQLLGGR
+153 
-161 YGNLKISSLWIDFL
+161 
-175 NDAIR
+175 
-180 EANNPIKQEPVENN
+180 
-194 NIYTEFMSN
+194 IYTEFMSN

-230 LLNEITLRRDE
+230 LLNEITLRRGE
-241 HLLWVSRHM
+241 HLLWVSRHK
-250 ANWQAKDDDEK
+250 ANWKAKDEDEK

-290 EVAAIKHMMNSF
+290 EVATIKHMMNSF
-302 YIQKSL
+302 YIQKSSGT
-308 AATSYDLK
+308 TSNDLK
-316 ICDYALFDKK
+316 ISDYSLFDKK

-331 PVVAF
+331 PVVTLLKGVF
-336 LTSIAG
+336 
-342 NTSNGNY
+342 
-349 ATNKEISSNVELST
+349 TNKEQDS
-363 NEKHA
+363 KM
-368 TKEQLNSGFEEQL
+368 TKEQLFSEFEEQL
-381 KQLSDRD
+381 KQLPYKD
-388 ERVVQNDEEP
+388 ERTVLKNEEP
-398 KENKVVRDSSSNV
+398 KDKKVVIGSLSNA
-411 KHEAVYV
+411 KHESGDVL
-418 SSDRNKSIQG
+418 SDKNKSSQS
-428 LSSQDEIKK
+428 LSSKDEIKK
-437 AYKTLQEILQ
+437 AYKTLHDILQ
-447 STQLEVSDL
+447 STQLDVFDL
-456 DGVNSQFNT
+456 NGVNSQFNT
-465 IKEKIAFAFDSK
+465 VKEKIAFAFDSK

-561 GIEGNEAEFK
+561 GIEGNESEFK
-571 DVIKSALHKAHCV
+571 DVIKTALHKAHCI

-628 EERETLITSGVLK
+628 EERETLITSGILK
-641 AESLIKAEF
+641 AESLIRSEF
-650 KTILGDGY
+650 KTILGDVY

-687 QKLLKYFDGSA
+687 QKLLKYFGGSA
-698 DKVLEFSQFKTLTT
+698 DKVLEFSQFKTLIT

-732 LMSLA
+732 LISLA

-747 MESQKSY
+747 MESQKNY

-789 TSAYGELK
+789 TSSYGELK
-797 SKIFNLIDNEP
+797 SEIFDLIDNEP
-808 SNIHQLA
+808 SNINQLA
-815 EQHQREVIWNLEN
+815 EQYQEDVIENLEN
-828 RIKSIVNEEL
+828 RIKSIVNDEL
-838 NKVRNTA
+838 KKVRDTA

-883 DFADVLSWTAK
+883 DLADVLSWTAK

-904 VGAPFGGPIGAI
+904 VGSFIPGIGTLIGAG
-916 VGASVGAVVGGIV
+916 VGAFVGGIA

-943 SVSDAIGKAIQR
+943 SVSDAIGKATQR
-955 AKSNVNTM
+955 AKNNVKSM
-963 LTPVIRDMDFQK
+963 LAPVIRDMDIQK
-975 RQLSNSVKKELAN
+975 RQLTNSVKTELTN
-988 IEELQDTLETFDVEI
+988 IEELQETLDTFDVEM
-1003 SEFVNGLKYKKYGR
+1003 SEFVNGLKHKHYGR

>member
-1 MIKHINKLDQ
+1 MIKHINKLAQ

-31 ENADEGYTIFC
+31 ENADEGYTILC
-42 ANYLNE
+42 VNYLNE
-48 DRFDEDEKFIL
+48 DRFDEDEKL
-59 SVFNPDEISNQTLI
+59 VFSLINPDDISNQTLI
-73 YGAVCCEP
+73 YGAVCAQP
-81 YQETDSQLV
+81 YQETESQLV
-90 RGLLITDER
+90 SGLLITDER
-99 VLVRLYVTD
+99 IYVCMFVTD
-108 DQEHDFEYYYYCEW
+108 DQDHDFEYHGYCEW
-122 NQLASVK
+122 DKLTSAK
-129 KEKDEDGDD
+129 IEKDEDGDD
-138 FIVLIDNENEEVGYL
+138 FIFLFNNKKEEVGFIY
-153 HAQLLGGR
+153 AQLLGGR
-161 YGNLKISSLWIDFL
+161 YGNMKISSLWIDFL
-175 NDAIR
+175 NDAIH
-180 EANNPIKQEPVENN
+180 EANKQ
-194 NIYTEFMSN
+194 
-203 KQLFKPFVSWPD
+203 
-215 CVHLGLNNVD
+215 
-225 AISNK
+225 
-230 LLNEITLRRDE
+230 
-241 HLLWVSRHM
+241 
-250 ANWQAKDDDEK
+250 
-261 TPSGCIITD
+261 
-270 QRICYFNLNDKK
+270 
-282 KSFSVEWS
+282 
-290 EVAAIKHMMNSF
+290 IKHVSV
-302 YIQKSL
+302 
-308 AATSYDLK
+308 D
-316 ICDYALFDKK
+316 
-326 VENSS
+326 
-331 PVVAF
+331 
-336 LTSIAG
+336 
-342 NTSNGNY
+342 
-349 ATNKEISSNVELST
+349 
-363 NEKHA
+363 
-368 TKEQLNSGFEEQL
+368 
-381 KQLSDRD
+381 
-388 ERVVQNDEEP
+388 
-398 KENKVVRDSSSNV
+398 DSSD
-411 KHEAVYV
+411 K
-418 SSDRNKSIQG
+418 NKPTQS
-428 LSSQDEIKK
+428 LSSKNEIKK
-437 AYKTLQEILQ
+437 AYKILQDILQ
-447 STQLEVSDL
+447 STQLDVFDL
-456 DGVNSQFNT
+456 NGVNSQFNT
-465 IKEKIAFAFDSK
+465 VKEKIAFAFDSK

-628 EERETLITSGVLK
+628 EERETLITSGILK

-650 KTILGDGY
+650 KTILGDVY

-929 HACSGDGGKADARK
+929 HARSGDGGKADARK

>member
-1 MIKHINKLDQ
+1 MIKHINKLAQ

-73 YGAVCCEP
+73 YGAVCAQP
-81 YQETDSQLV
+81 YQETESQLV
-90 RGLLITDER
+90 SGLLITDEHIY
-99 VLVRLYVTD
+99 VCLFVTD
-108 DQEHDFEYYYYCEW
+108 EQEHDFEYRGYYDW
-122 NQLASVK
+122 DKLTSVK
-129 KEKDEDGDD
+129 IEKDEDGDD
-138 FIVLIDNENEEVGYL
+138 FIFLFNNKKEEVGFIY
-153 HAQLLGGR
+153 AQLLGGR
-161 YGNLKISSLWIDFL
+161 YGNMKISSLWIDFL
-175 NDAIR
+175 KDAIR
-180 EANNPIKQEPVENN
+180 ETNKQMGQSMEDNH
-194 NIYTEFMSN
+194 IYTEFMSN

-230 LLNEITLRRDE
+230 LLNEITLRRGE
-241 HLLWVSRHM
+241 HLLWVSRHK
-250 ANWQAKDDDEK
+250 ANWKAKDDDGK

-270 QRICYFNLNDKK
+270 QRICYFDLNDKK

-290 EVAAIKHMMNSF
+290 DVAEIKHMMNGF
-302 YIQKSL
+302 YIQKSSGT
-308 AATSYDLK
+308 TSYDLK
-316 ICDYALFDKK
+316 ISDYALFDKK
-326 VENSS
+326 VESSNS
-331 PVVAF
+331 VVTF
-336 LTSIAG
+336 LTGIAG
-342 NTSNGNY
+342 NTSNENY
-349 ATNKEISSNVELST
+349 ATKKETSSNVELST
-363 NEKHA
+363 REKQVA
-368 TKEQLNSGFEEQL
+368 KERLISEYEEQL
-381 KQLSDRD
+381 KQLPNRD
-388 ERVVQNDEEP
+388 ERADQNNGRP
-398 KENKVVRDSSSNV
+398 KENKVVRESSKKV
-411 KHEAVYV
+411 KHESVDA
-418 SSDRNKSIQG
+418 SSDNNLPTQG
-428 LSSQDEIKK
+428 LSSKEEIKK
-437 AYKTLQEILQ
+437 AYKNLQDILQ
-447 STQLEVSDL
+447 DTQWEVSDL
-456 DGVNSQFNT
+456 NGVNSQFNT
-465 IKEKIAFAFDSK
+465 VKDKIAFAFDTK
-477 IKEAKKELDVAL
+477 IKEAKKELNVAL

-561 GIEGNEAEFK
+561 GIEGNESEFK
-571 DVIKSALHKAHCV
+571 DVIKTALHKAHCV

-628 EERETLITSGVLK
+628 EERETLITPGVLK
-641 AESLIKAEF
+641 SESLIQAEF
-650 KTILGDGY
+650 KTILGDVY

-674 SFSSKREDLIRGQ
+674 SFSPKREDLIRGQ
-687 QKLLKYFDGSA
+687 QKLLKYFGGSA

-712 LVEQKSSNFKSE
+712 LVEQKALNFKSE

-732 LMSLA
+732 LVSLA
-737 GNIATDIEQV
+737 GNIAADIEQV

-754 LANLESNLRTI
+754 LANLDSNLRTI

-789 TSAYGELK
+789 TSSYGELK
-797 SKIFNLIDNEP
+797 SRIFNLINDEP
-808 SNIHQLA
+808 ENINQLA
-815 EQHQREVIWNLEN
+815 ELHQQEVIENLGN
-828 RIKSIVNEEL
+828 RIKSIVNDEL
-838 NKVRNTA
+838 KKVRNTA
-845 NRKIKDLDGVNIK
+845 NKKIKDLDGVNIK

-883 DFADVLSWTAK
+883 DLADFLSWTAK
-894 TAGTAATGAL
+894 TAGTAATGAF
-904 VGAPFGGPIGAI
+904 VGAPIGGPIGAI

-943 SVSDAIGKAIQR
+943 SVSDAIGKATQR
-955 AKSNVNTM
+955 AKNNVKSM
-963 LTPVIRDMDFQK
+963 LAPVIRDMDIQK
-975 RQLSNSVKKELAN
+975 RQLTNSVKTELTN
-988 IEELQDTLETFDVEI
+988 IEELQETLDTFDVEI
-1003 SEFVNGLKYKKYGR
+1003 SEFVNELKHKRYGR

>member
-1 MIKHINKLDQ
+1 MKYINKLQ
-11 SSKRYYSFIEN
+11 KSSSRYYNFLEKT
-22 IVKETRAYF
+22 VKGIRAY
-31 ENADEGYTIFC
+31 ALSSDCGYNILC

-48 DRFDEDEKFIL
+48 DRFEKEEGQIL
-59 SVFNPDEISNQTLI
+59 TAFNSGDISDQTLI
-73 YGAVCCEP
+73 YGAVIVQQYED
-81 YQETDSQLV
+81 TDSNLINA
-90 RGLLITDER
+90 LLITDER
-99 VLVRLYVTD
+99 ILVHLYVTD

-122 NQLASVK
+122 NQLASAK
-129 KEKDEDGDD
+129 KEKDEDDD
-138 FIVLIDNENEEVGYL
+138 DVIVLIDDENEEVGFLY
-153 HAQLLGGR
+153 AQLLGGS
-161 YGNLKISSLWIDFL
+161 YDNMAISNQWVDFL

-180 EANNPIKQEPVENN
+180 EASKPMGQSMEDNY
-194 NIYTEFMSN
+194 IYTEFMSN
-203 KQLFKPFVSWPD
+203 KLLFKPFVSWPD

-230 LLNEITLRRDE
+230 LLNEIKLRRGE
-241 HLLWVSRHM
+241 QLLWVSRHK
-250 ANWQAKDDDEK
+250 ANWKAKDDDEK

-270 QRICYFNLNDKK
+270 QRICYFNLNDNK
-282 KSFSVEWS
+282 KSFTVEWS
-290 EVAAIKHMMNSF
+290 EVATIMHMMNSF

-308 AATSYDLK
+308 GTTSYDLK
-316 ICDYALFDKK
+316 ISDYALFDKK
-326 VENSS
+326 VENSN
-331 PVVAF
+331 PVVIF
-336 LTSIAG
+336 LT
-342 NTSNGNY
+342 NLL
-349 ATNKEISSNVELST
+349 TNKEQKT
-363 NEKHA
+363 KKA
-368 TKEQLNSGFEEQL
+368 KEQLASEFEEQL
-381 KQLSDRD
+381 EQISNRKRRKDK
-388 ERVVQNDEEP
+388 RVVQKNNEP
-398 KENKVVRDSSSNV
+398 QKVVKSSSSNV
-411 KHEAVYV
+411 KCESVDV
-418 SSDRNKSIQG
+418 SSDKNKPTQS
-428 LSSQDEIKK
+428 LSSKDEIKK
-437 AYKTLQEILQ
+437 AYKNLQDILQ
-447 STQLEVSDL
+447 DTQWEVSDL
-456 DGVNSQFNT
+456 NGVNSQFNT
-465 IKEKIAFAFDSK
+465 VKDKIAFAFDTK
-477 IKEAKKELDVAL
+477 IKEAKKELNVAL

-561 GIEGNEAEFK
+561 GIEGNESEFK
-571 DVIKSALHKAHCV
+571 DVIKTALHKAHCV

-628 EERETLITSGVLK
+628 EERETLITPGVLK
-641 AESLIKAEF
+641 SESLIQAEF
-650 KTILGDGY
+650 KTILGDVY

-687 QKLLKYFDGSA
+687 QKLLKYFGGSA

-712 LVEQKSSNFKSE
+712 LVEQKALNFKSE

-732 LMSLA
+732 LVSLA
-737 GNIATDIEQV
+737 GNIAADIEQV

-754 LANLESNLRTI
+754 LANLDSNLRTI

-789 TSAYGELK
+789 TSSYGELK
-797 SKIFNLIDNEP
+797 SRIFNLINDEP
-808 SNIHQLA
+808 ENIHQLA
-815 EQHQREVIWNLEN
+815 EQHQQEVIWNLEN

-883 DFADVLSWTAK
+883 DLADFLSWTAK
-894 TAGTAATGAL
+894 TATTAG
-904 VGAPFGGPIGAI
+904 VGAAIGSAVGSIIPGPGTLIGAG
-916 VGASVGAVVGGIV
+916 VGAFVGGIV
-929 HACSGDGGKADARK
+929 YACSGDGGKADARK
-943 SVSDAIGKAIQR
+943 SVSDAIGKATQR
-955 AKSNVNTM
+955 AKNNVKSM
-963 LTPVIRDMDFQK
+963 LAPVIKDMDIQK
-975 RQLSNSVKKELAN
+975 RQLTNSVKTELTN
-988 IEELQDTLETFDVEI
+988 IEELQDTLDTFDVEI
-1003 SEFVNGLKYKKYGR
+1003 SEFVNGLKQNRYGR

>member
-1 MIKHINKLDQ
+1 M
-11 SSKRYYSFIEN
+11 
-22 IVKETRAYF
+22 
-31 ENADEGYTIFC
+31 
-42 ANYLNE
+42 E
-48 DRFDEDEKFIL
+48 D
-59 SVFNPDEISNQTLI
+59 N
-73 YGAVCCEP
+73 
-81 YQETDSQLV
+81 
-90 RGLLITDER
+90 
-99 VLVRLYVTD
+99 
-108 DQEHDFEYYYYCEW
+108 H
-122 NQLASVK
+122 
-129 KEKDEDGDD
+129 
-138 FIVLIDNENEEVGYL
+138 
-153 HAQLLGGR
+153 
-161 YGNLKISSLWIDFL
+161 
-175 NDAIR
+175 
-180 EANNPIKQEPVENN
+180 
-194 NIYTEFMSN
+194 IYTGFMSN

-230 LLNEITLRRDE
+230 LLNEITLRRGE
-241 HLLWVSRHM
+241 HLLWVSRHK
-250 ANWQAKDDDEK
+250 ANWKAKDEDER

-290 EVAAIKHMMNSF
+290 EVATIKHMMNSF
-302 YIQKSL
+302 YIQKSSGT
-308 AATSYDLK
+308 TSNDLK
-316 ICDYALFDKK
+316 ISDCSLFDKK

-331 PVVAF
+331 PVVTLLKGVF
-336 LTSIAG
+336 
-342 NTSNGNY
+342 
-349 ATNKEISSNVELST
+349 TNKEQDS
-363 NEKHA
+363 KM
-368 TKEQLNSGFEEQL
+368 TKEQLFSEFEEQL
-381 KQLSDRD
+381 KQLPYKDGRT
-388 ERVVQNDEEP
+388 VQKNEEP
-398 KENKVVRDSSSNV
+398 KDKKVVIGSLSNA
-411 KHEAVYV
+411 KHESGDVL
-418 SSDRNKSIQG
+418 SDKNKSSQS
-428 LSSQDEIKK
+428 LSSKDEIKK
-437 AYKTLQEILQ
+437 AYKTLHDILQ
-447 STQLEVSDL
+447 STQLDVFDL
-456 DGVNSQFNT
+456 NGVNSQFNT
-465 IKEKIAFAFDSK
+465 VKEKIAFAFDSK

-561 GIEGNEAEFK
+561 GIEGNESEFK
-571 DVIKSALHKAHCV
+571 DVIKTALHKAHCI

-628 EERETLITSGVLK
+628 EERETLITSGILK
-641 AESLIKAEF
+641 AESLIRAEF
-650 KTILGDGY
+650 KTILGDVY

-687 QKLLKYFDGSA
+687 QKLLKYFGGSA
-698 DKVLEFSQFKTLTT
+698 DKVLEFSQFKTLIT

-732 LMSLA
+732 LISLA

-747 MESQKSY
+747 MESQKNY

-797 SKIFNLIDNEP
+797 SEIFDLIDNEP
-808 SNIHQLA
+808 SNINQLA
-815 EQHQREVIWNLEN
+815 EQYQEDVIENLEN
-828 RIKSIVNEEL
+828 RIKSIVNDEL
-838 NKVRNTA
+838 KKVRDTA

-883 DFADVLSWTAK
+883 DLADVLSWTAK

-904 VGAPFGGPIGAI
+904 VGSFIPGIGTLIGAG
-916 VGASVGAVVGGIV
+916 VGAFVGGIA

-943 SVSDAIGKAIQR
+943 SVSDAIGKATQR
-955 AKSNVNTM
+955 AKNNVKSM
-963 LTPVIRDMDFQK
+963 LAPVIRDMDIQK
-975 RQLSNSVKKELAN
+975 RQLTNSVKTELTN
-988 IEELQDTLETFDVEI
+988 IEELQETLDTFDVEI
-1003 SEFVNGLKYKKYGR
+1003 SEFVNELKHKRYGR

>member
-1 MIKHINKLDQ
+1 MVKFVNKISE
-11 SSKRYYSFIEN
+11 SSCRFYDFIESV
-22 IVKETRAYF
+22 VKNTRAYF
-31 ENADEGYTIFC
+31 DNTDEGYSIYC

-48 DRFDEDEKFIL
+48 DRFDEDEKLIL
-59 SVFNPDEISNQTLI
+59 SVFNSDDISNQTLI
-73 YGAVCCEP
+73 YGAVCAQP
-81 YQETDSQLV
+81 YQETESQLV
-90 RGLLITDER
+90 SGLLITDER
-99 VLVRLYVTD
+99 IYVCMFVTD
-108 DQEHDFEYYYYCEW
+108 DQEHDFEHHGYCEW
-122 NQLASVK
+122 DKLASAK
-129 KEKDEDGDD
+129 IEKDEDGDD
-138 FIVLIDNENEEVGYL
+138 FIFLFNNKKEEVCFIY
-153 HAQLLGGR
+153 AQLLGGR
-161 YGNLKISSLWIDFL
+161 YGNMKISSLWIDFL

-194 NIYTEFMSN
+194 HIYTEFMSN

-215 CVHLGLNNVD
+215 RVHLGLNKVD

-241 HLLWVSRHM
+241 HLLWVSRHR
-250 ANWQAKDDDEK
+250 ANWKAKNDDEK
-261 TPSGCIITD
+261 LPSGCIITD
-270 QRICYFNLNDKK
+270 QRICYFDLCDKK
-282 KSFSVEWS
+282 KSFSVVWS
-290 EVAAIKHMMNSF
+290 EVAAIKHIVNSF

-308 AATSYDLK
+308 NATHSDLK
-316 ICDYALFDKK
+316 ISDYALFDRE

-336 LTSIAG
+336 LKGIVS
-342 NTSNGNY
+342 
-349 ATNKEISSNVELST
+349 TNKAQNAKIAHDQPERLSYEEERAVLKNEKTKKKKEGRVASSNVT
-363 NEKHA
+363 
-368 TKEQLNSGFEEQL
+368 
-381 KQLSDRD
+381 
-388 ERVVQNDEEP
+388 
-398 KENKVVRDSSSNV
+398 
-411 KHEAVYV
+411 HESVDA
-418 SSDRNKSIQG
+418 SSDKNKSNHS
-428 LSSQDEIKK
+428 LSSQNDIKK
-437 AYKTLQEILQ
+437 AYKTLQDILQ
-447 STQLEVSDL
+447 STQEDVFDL

-465 IKEKIAFAFDSK
+465 VKEKIAFAFDSK

-571 DVIKSALHKAHCV
+571 DVIKTALHKAHCV

-617 VRGGVSNYDEE
+617 VRGSVGNYDEE

-641 AESLIKAEF
+641 AESLIQAEF
-650 KTILGDGY
+650 KTILGDVY

-687 QKLLKYFDGSA
+687 QKLLKYFGGSA

-712 LVEQKSSNFKSE
+712 LVEQKASNFKSE

-732 LMSLA
+732 LVSLA
-737 GNIATDIEQV
+737 GNIATDVEQV
-747 MESQKSY
+747 METQKNY

-770 NNSMDS
+770 NNSMDL
-776 ALRNITNKTRNAI
+776 ALRNITNKTKNAI
-789 TSAYGELK
+789 SSAYGELK
-797 SKIFNLIDNEP
+797 SEIFDLIDNEP
-808 SNIHQLA
+808 SNINQLA
-815 EQHQREVIWNLEN
+815 EQYQEDVIENLEN
-828 RIKSIVNEEL
+828 RIKSIVNDEL
-838 NKVRNTA
+838 KKVRNTA

-858 PIQFNQSIDLE
+858 PIQFNRTVEVGAD
-869 TEIDFSG
+869 IDFSG
-876 ALGELDI
+876 ALEELDI
-883 DFADVLSWTAK
+883 DFDDVLSWTAK
-894 TAGTAATGAL
+894 TATTAATGAF
-904 VGAPFGGPIGAI
+904 VGSFIPGVGTLIGA
-916 VGASVGAVVGGIV
+916 GVGAVVGGIA

-943 SVSDAIGKAIQR
+943 SVSDAISKATQR
-955 AKSNVNTM
+955 AKSNVNSI
-963 LTPVIRDMDFQK
+963 LAPVIRDVETQK
-975 RQLSNSVKKELAN
+975 RQLSNSVRTELAN
-988 IEELQDTLETFDVEI
+988 IEELQETLDAFDVEM
-1003 SEFVNGLKYKKYGR
+1003 SEFIGELKHKRYGR

>member
-1 MIKHINKLDQ
+1 MIKHINKLAQ

-59 SVFNPDEISNQTLI
+59 SVFNSDEISNQTFI
-73 YGAVCCEP
+73 YGAVCAQP
-81 YQETDSQLV
+81 YQETESQLV
-90 RGLLITDER
+90 SGLLITDER
-99 VLVRLYVTD
+99 IYVCMFVTD
-108 DQEHDFEYYYYCEW
+108 DQEHDFEYRGFYDW
-122 NQLASVK
+122 DKLTSAK
-129 KEKDEDGDD
+129 IEKDEDGDD
-138 FIVLIDNENEEVGYL
+138 FIFIFNNKKEEVGFIY
-153 HAQLLGGR
+153 AQLLGGC
-161 YGNLKISSLWIDFL
+161 YDNMAISNQWIDFF

-180 EANNPIKQEPVENN
+180 EASKPMGQSMEDNY
-194 NIYTEFMSN
+194 IYTEFMSN
-203 KQLFKPFVSWPD
+203 KLLFKPFVSWPD

-230 LLNEITLRRDE
+230 LLNEIKLRRGE
-241 HLLWVSRHM
+241 QLLWVSRHK
-250 ANWQAKDDDEK
+250 ANWKAKDDDEK

-282 KSFSVEWS
+282 KSFTVEWS
-290 EVAAIKHMMNSF
+290 EVATIMHMMNSF

-308 AATSYDLK
+308 GTTSYDLK
-316 ICDYALFDKK
+316 ISDYALFDKK
-326 VENSS
+326 VEKSNH
-331 PVVAF
+331 VVVF
-336 LTSIAG
+336 LT
-342 NTSNGNY
+342 NLLTD
-349 ATNKEISSNVELST
+349 KEQKT
-363 NEKHA
+363 KK
-368 TKEQLNSGFEEQL
+368 TKEQLASEFEEQL
-381 KQLSDRD
+381 EQISNRKRRKDK
-388 ERVVQNDEEP
+388 RVVQKNDEP
-398 KENKVVRDSSSNV
+398 QKVVKSSSSNV
-411 KHEAVYV
+411 KCESVDA
-418 SSDRNKSIQG
+418 SSDNNLPTQG
-428 LSSQDEIKK
+428 LSSKEEIKK
-437 AYKTLQEILQ
+437 AYKNLQDILQ
-447 STQLEVSDL
+447 DTQWEVSDL
-456 DGVNSQFNT
+456 NGVNSQFNT
-465 IKEKIAFAFDSK
+465 VKDKIAFAFDTK
-477 IKEAKKELDVAL
+477 IKEAKKELNVAL

-561 GIEGNEAEFK
+561 GIEGNESEFK
-571 DVIKSALHKAHCV
+571 DVIKTALHKAHCV

-628 EERETLITSGVLK
+628 EERETLITPGVLK
-641 AESLIKAEF
+641 SESLIQAEF
-650 KTILGDGY
+650 KTILGDVY

-687 QKLLKYFDGSA
+687 QKLLKYFGGSA

-712 LVEQKSSNFKSE
+712 LVEQKALNFVSE

-732 LMSLA
+732 LVSLA
-737 GNIATDIEQV
+737 GNIAADIEQV

-754 LANLESNLRTI
+754 LANLDSNLRTI

-789 TSAYGELK
+789 TSSYSELK
-797 SKIFNLIDNEP
+797 SRIFNLINDEP
-808 SNIHQLA
+808 ENINQLA
-815 EQHQREVIWNLEN
+815 ELHQQEVIENLGN
-828 RIKSIVNEEL
+828 RIKSIVNDEL
-838 NKVRNTA
+838 KKVRKTA
-845 NRKIKDLDGVNIK
+845 NKKIKDLDGVNIK

-883 DFADVLSWTAK
+883 DLADFLSWTAK
-894 TAGTAATGAL
+894 TAGTAATGAF
-904 VGAPFGGPIGAI
+904 VGAPIGGPIGAI

-943 SVSDAIGKAIQR
+943 SVSDAIGKATQR
-955 AKSNVNTM
+955 AKNNVKSM
-963 LTPVIRDMDFQK
+963 LAPVIRDMDIQK
-975 RQLSNSVKKELAN
+975 RQLTNSVKTELTN
-988 IEELQDTLETFDVEI
+988 IEELQETLDTFDVEM
-1003 SEFVNGLKYKKYGR
+1003 SEFVNGLKHKHYGR

>member
-1 MIKHINKLDQ
+1 M
-11 SSKRYYSFIEN
+11 
-22 IVKETRAYF
+22 
-31 ENADEGYTIFC
+31 
-42 ANYLNE
+42 E
-48 DRFDEDEKFIL
+48 D
-59 SVFNPDEISNQTLI
+59 N
-73 YGAVCCEP
+73 
-81 YQETDSQLV
+81 
-90 RGLLITDER
+90 
-99 VLVRLYVTD
+99 
-108 DQEHDFEYYYYCEW
+108 H
-122 NQLASVK
+122 
-129 KEKDEDGDD
+129 
-138 FIVLIDNENEEVGYL
+138 
-153 HAQLLGGR
+153 
-161 YGNLKISSLWIDFL
+161 
-175 NDAIR
+175 
-180 EANNPIKQEPVENN
+180 
-194 NIYTEFMSN
+194 IYTEFMSN

-230 LLNEITLRRDE
+230 LLTEITLRRGE
-241 HLLWVSRHM
+241 HLLWVSHHK
-250 ANWQAKDDDEK
+250 ANWKAKDEDEK

-290 EVAAIKHMMNSF
+290 EVATIKHMMNSF
-302 YIQKSL
+302 YIQKSSGT
-308 AATSYDLK
+308 TSNDLK
-316 ICDYALFDKK
+316 ISDYSLFDKK

-331 PVVAF
+331 PVVTLLKGVF
-336 LTSIAG
+336 
-342 NTSNGNY
+342 
-349 ATNKEISSNVELST
+349 TNKEQES
-363 NEKHA
+363 KM
-368 TKEQLNSGFEEQL
+368 TKEQLFSEFEEQL
-381 KQLSDRD
+381 KQLPYKDGRT
-388 ERVVQNDEEP
+388 VQKNEEP
-398 KENKVVRDSSSNV
+398 KDKKVVIGSLSNA
-411 KHEAVYV
+411 KHESVDV
-418 SSDRNKSIQG
+418 LSDKNKSSQS
-428 LSSQDEIKK
+428 LSSKDEIKK
-437 AYKTLQEILQ
+437 AYKNLQEILQ
-447 STQLEVSDL
+447 STQRDVFDL
-456 DGVNSQFNT
+456 NGVNSQFNT
-465 IKEKIAFAFDSK
+465 VKGKIAFAFDSK

-561 GIEGNEAEFK
+561 GIEGNESEFK
-571 DVIKSALHKAHCV
+571 DVIKTALHKAHCI

-628 EERETLITSGVLK
+628 EERETLITSGILK
-641 AESLIKAEF
+641 AESLIRAEF
-650 KTILGDGY
+650 KTILGDVY

-687 QKLLKYFDGSA
+687 QKLLKYFGGSA
-698 DKVLEFSQFKTLTT
+698 DKVLEFSQFKTLIT

-732 LMSLA
+732 LISLA

-747 MESQKSY
+747 MESQKNY

-797 SKIFNLIDNEP
+797 SEIFDLIDNEP
-808 SNIHQLA
+808 SNINQLA
-815 EQHQREVIWNLEN
+815 EQYQEDVIENLEN
-828 RIKSIVNEEL
+828 RIKSIVNDEL
-838 NKVRNTA
+838 KKVRDTA

-883 DFADVLSWTAK
+883 DLADVLSWTAK

-904 VGAPFGGPIGAI
+904 VGSFIPGIGTLIGAG
-916 VGASVGAVVGGIV
+916 VGAFVGGIA

-943 SVSDAIGKAIQR
+943 SVSDAIGKATQR
-955 AKSNVNTM
+955 AKNNVKSM
-963 LTPVIRDMDFQK
+963 LAPVIRDMDIQK
-975 RQLSNSVKKELAN
+975 RQLTNSVKTELTN
-988 IEELQDTLETFDVEI
+988 IEELQETLDTFDVEI
-1003 SEFVNGLKYKKYGR
+1003 SEFVNELKHKRYGR

>member
-1 MIKHINKLDQ
+1 MIKHINKLAQ
-11 SSKRYYSFIEN
+11 SSKHYYSFIEN

-31 ENADEGYTIFC
+31 QNADEGYTIFC

-59 SVFNPDEISNQTLI
+59 SVFNSDDISNQTLI
-73 YGAVCCEP
+73 YGAVCAQP
-81 YQETDSQLV
+81 YQETESQLV
-90 RGLLITDER
+90 SGLLITDER
-99 VLVRLYVTD
+99 IYVCMFVTD
-108 DQEHDFEYYYYCEW
+108 DQEHDFEHHCYCEW
-122 NQLASVK
+122 DKLASAK
-129 KEKDEDGDD
+129 IEKDEDGDD
-138 FIVLIDNENEEVGYL
+138 FIFLFNNKKEEVCFIY
-153 HAQLLGGR
+153 AQLLGGR
-161 YGNLKISSLWIDFL
+161 YGNMKISSLWIDFL

-194 NIYTEFMSN
+194 HIYTEFMSN

-230 LLNEITLRRDE
+230 LLNEITLRRGE
-241 HLLWVSRHM
+241 HLLWVSRHK
-250 ANWQAKDDDEK
+250 ANWKAKDDDEK

-290 EVAAIKHMMNSF
+290 EVATIKHMMNSF
-302 YIQKSL
+302 YIQKSSGT
-308 AATSYDLK
+308 TSNDLK
-316 ICDYALFDKK
+316 ISDYSLFDKK

-331 PVVAF
+331 PVVTLLKGVF
-336 LTSIAG
+336 
-342 NTSNGNY
+342 
-349 ATNKEISSNVELST
+349 TNKEQDS
-363 NEKHA
+363 KM
-368 TKEQLNSGFEEQL
+368 TKEQLFSEFEKQL
-381 KQLSDRD
+381 KQLPYKDGRT
-388 ERVVQNDEEP
+388 VLKNEEP
-398 KENKVVRDSSSNV
+398 KDKKVVIGSLSNA
-411 KHEAVYV
+411 KHESVDAL
-418 SSDRNKSIQG
+418 SDKNKSTQR
-428 LSSQDEIKK
+428 LSSKDEIKK
-437 AYKTLQEILQ
+437 AYKNLQEILQ
-447 STQLEVSDL
+447 STQRDVFDL
-456 DGVNSQFNT
+456 NGVNSQFNT
-465 IKEKIAFAFDSK
+465 VKGKIAFAFDSK

-561 GIEGNEAEFK
+561 GIEGNESEFK
-571 DVIKSALHKAHCV
+571 DVIKTALHKAHCV

-628 EERETLITSGVLK
+628 EERETLITPGVLK
-641 AESLIKAEF
+641 TESLIQTEF
-650 KTILGDGY
+650 KTILGDVY

-674 SFSSKREDLIRGQ
+674 SFSPKREDLIRGQ

-712 LVEQKSSNFKSE
+712 LVEQKALNFKSE

-732 LMSLA
+732 LVSLA
-737 GNIATDIEQV
+737 GNIAADIEQV

-754 LANLESNLRTI
+754 LANLDSNLRTI

-789 TSAYGELK
+789 TSSYGELK
-797 SKIFNLIDNEP
+797 SRIFNLINEEP
-808 SNIHQLA
+808 ENINQLT
-815 EQHQREVIWNLEN
+815 EQNQQEVIENLEN
-828 RIKSIVNEEL
+828 RIKSIVSDEL
-838 NKVRNTA
+838 KKVRDTA

-876 ALGELDI
+876 ALEELDI

-894 TAGTAATGAL
+894 TATTAAAAAALGSVIPGVGTLIGAG
-904 VGAPFGGPIGAI
+904 VGAFFGGIA
-916 VGASVGAVVGGIV
+916 

-943 SVSDAIGKAIQR
+943 SVSDAIGKATQR
-955 AKSNVNTM
+955 AKNNVKSM
-963 LTPVIRDMDFQK
+963 LAPVIRDMDIQK
-975 RQLSNSVKKELAN
+975 RQLTNSVKIELTN
-988 IEELQDTLETFDVEI
+988 IEELQETLDTFDVEI
-1003 SEFVNGLKYKKYGR
+1003 SEFVNELKHKRYGR